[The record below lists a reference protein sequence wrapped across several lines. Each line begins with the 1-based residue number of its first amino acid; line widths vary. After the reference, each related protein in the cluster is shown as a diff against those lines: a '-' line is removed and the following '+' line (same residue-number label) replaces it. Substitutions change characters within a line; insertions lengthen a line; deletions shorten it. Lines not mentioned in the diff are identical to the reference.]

1 MVILLLSGACGV
13 RPAQDAGAPTFLPAA
28 PTTPAADLAPSP
40 RLDSQRAR
48 MAAEID
54 AYVTRLAADGSFSGV
69 VLAAYDGELV
79 LERGYGWADHE
90 RHIPNSPATRFRIS
104 SLTKAFTAA
113 AILILQQQ
121 GRLRVDDPIC
131 AYLEGCPPAW
141 GSVTIHQLLT
151 HTSGIPDY
159 TLDQH
164 FWEVIATRQIAA
176 DELTARIAAQ
186 PQLADPGAR
195 FAYSSSGYVLLGMI
209 IARVTSPDL
218 PAELAYA
225 GFLKTAIFAPL
236 HMEETGSDTCETEA
250 TALAVGYASPGIRAL
265 PCDPT
270 AFFAMGNLSSTA
282 RDLARWALTQD
293 SAALLAAPAR
303 TAIVKPYVATGGY
316 GTAYGYG
323 WYITTIGEMRGI
335 WHDGATPGYRSYL
348 LRRLDERSLVI
359 ILSNTEVS
367 PVVAMGREINAIM
380 IRRASG

>member
-1 MVILLLSGACGV
+1 
-13 RPAQDAGAPTFLPAA
+13 
-28 PTTPAADLAPSP
+28 
-40 RLDSQRAR
+40 

-54 AYVTRLAADGSFSGV
+54 AYVARLTTDGAFSGV
-69 VLAAYDGELV
+69 VLVAYDGELV

-141 GSVTIHQLLT
+141 GPVTIHQLLT

-159 TLDQH
+159 TRDQH

-176 DELTARIAAQ
+176 DELTAHIAAQ
-186 PQLADPGAR
+186 PLLAEPGAR
-195 FAYSSSGYVLLGMI
+195 FAYSSSGYVLLGLI
-209 IARVTSPDL
+209 VAQIVNPDL

-225 GFLKTAIFAPL
+225 GFLETAVLAPL
-236 HMEETGSDTCETEA
+236 HMEETGSDTCEAEA
-250 TALAVGYASPGIRAL
+250 AALAVGYVSPGVPAL

-270 AFFAMGNLSSTA
+270 AFFAMGNLSSTT
-282 RDLARWALTQD
+282 RDLARWALAQD
-293 SAALLAAPAR
+293 TTALLAAPAR
-303 TAIVKPYVATGGY
+303 AASVTPYVTTGGY

-359 ILSNTEVS
+359 ILSNAEVS